1 MEHRLHLFF
10 FNKINF
16 SIFDDLLAL
25 TYYTDEN
32 LFLNDF
38 FLPRAKDFLYP
49 FLRSIE
55 MKEKIK
61 LSSSSY
67 ELIYSNSFRFEDI
80 IYDDYGQYESGNS
93 RRVIIEQYKDIIC
106 KLEGILKGETTVEEF
121 NSKFNSDYNFLP
133 RLTYSLTV
141 DEECYYFYG
150 LVNILFYLNCSD
162 LELSQ
167 FVNDVKILANG
178 LPCFVTHLGVI
189 EDGDPLRFHDFIYV
203 C

>member
-61 LSSSSY
+61 LSFSSY
-67 ELIYSNSFRFEDI
+67 ELVYSNSFRFEDI
-80 IYDDYGQYESGNS
+80 SYDDYGQYESGNS

-106 KLEGILKGETTVEEF
+106 KLEGILKGKKTIEEF
-121 NSKFNSDYNFLP
+121 SSDYRSFP
-133 RLTYSLTV
+133 KLTYSLTV
-141 DEECYYFYG
+141 DEESFSFYG
-150 LVNILFYLNCSD
+150 LVNILFYLDCSD

-167 FVNDVKILANG
+167 LLKNVRVLANG
-178 LPCFVTHLGVI
+178 LPCFVTHLAVI
-189 EDGDPLRFHDFIYV
+189 GQTDRLQLHDFIYIS
-203 C
+203 